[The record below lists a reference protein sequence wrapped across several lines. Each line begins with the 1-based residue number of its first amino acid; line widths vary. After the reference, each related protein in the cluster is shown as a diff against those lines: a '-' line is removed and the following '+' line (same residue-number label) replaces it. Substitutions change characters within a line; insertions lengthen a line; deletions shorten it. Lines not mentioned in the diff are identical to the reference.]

1 VSGMAILDT
10 GAQLSSIS
18 GTMAAKLGLSD
29 NGPSEDVMITAHGA
43 APQEVRVRLHRF
55 NELRVG
61 PAVVNGPLMPVV
73 PMSVDMGDALIGG
86 DFLRGRRVWLSFSTH
101 RVLVTPLPGAS
112 AVAMTGTEP

>member
-1 VSGMAILDT
+1 
-10 GAQLSSIS
+10 
-18 GTMAAKLGLSD
+18 
-29 NGPSEDVMITAHGA
+29 MITAHGA

-73 PMSVDMGDALIGG
+73 PMSFDMGDALIGG
-86 DFLRGRRVWLSFSTH
+86 DFLRGRRVWLSFSTM

-112 AVAMTGTEP
+112 AVAMTRGQP